1 MYALKVSAPLR
12 IDRSFE
18 MPSVPI
24 VLSKILQL
32 VDNDRASA
40 RQLEELIL
48 HDPSLS
54 VRILKL
60 ANSAFYSFQ
69 SEVRT
74 VGRAI
79 ALLGLNLVKSLAVGV
94 SIFESFTKGFREE
107 AALISQLWMHS
118 FGAGLMAQEIWT
130 KRTTRLEGEFALLC
144 GLLHDLGKVVYF
156 KKNAVAY
163 SHLFASEKGP
173 NGPDITACEIEHFGV
188 DHATLG
194 SLLAKQWNLPPDLI
208 NVVRRHHDPS
218 AGGIPLVAAV
228 SVADMLV
235 KQAGIGYDGDRTI
248 SPNLPALQELL
259 KMGQDEFDSL
269 TALVTSKRTD
279 VEDFFQLTL

>member
-1 MYALKVSAPLR
+1 MQAHMVSTPLR

-32 VDNDRASA
+32 VDDNRASA
-40 RQLEELIL
+40 RQLEDLIL

-74 VGRAI
+74 VARAI
-79 ALLGLNLVKSLAVGV
+79 ALLGLNLVKSLAIGV
-94 SIFESFTKGFREE
+94 SIFESFTKGFHEE

-118 FGAGLMAQEIWT
+118 FGTGLMAQEIWT
-130 KRTTRLEGEFALLC
+130 KRTTRTEGEFALLC

-163 SHLFASEKGP
+163 SQLFAMEKGP
-173 NGPDITACEIEHFGV
+173 NDLDITACEIEHFGV

-194 SLLAKQWNLPPDLI
+194 SLLAKQWNLPPDLV
-208 NVVRRHHDPS
+208 NVVRRHHDPG
-218 AGGIPLVAAV
+218 AGGNPLVAAV
-228 SVADMLV
+228 SLSDVLA
-235 KQAGIGYDGDRTI
+235 KQAGIGYDGDSTI
-248 SPNLPALQELL
+248 PPNLPELQQLL
-259 KMGQDEFDSL
+259 KMEPEEFDSL
-269 TALVTSKRTD
+269 TALVKCKRGD